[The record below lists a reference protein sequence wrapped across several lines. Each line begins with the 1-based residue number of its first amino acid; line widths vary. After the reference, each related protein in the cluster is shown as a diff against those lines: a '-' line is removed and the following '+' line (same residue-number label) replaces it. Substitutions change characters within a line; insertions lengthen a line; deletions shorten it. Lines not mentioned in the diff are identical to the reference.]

1 MLDSPNGDV
10 RLSRTRS
17 LRGHLAFS
25 QVLPRRALARKE
37 NGRHVREN
45 TLDLQND
52 KIDYTRR
59 KMHRQVEHRL
69 PTGAAWER
77 TYERE
82 IRKKETRKAAM
93 AAVVAGANV
102 TTACRRARRFTHRH
116 RGVHRGP
123 HERQPLPSG
132 RYPPTGG

>member
-1 MLDSPNGDV
+1 M
-10 RLSRTRS
+10 
-17 LRGHLAFS
+17 
-25 QVLPRRALARKE
+25 
-37 NGRHVREN
+37 
-45 TLDLQND
+45 
-52 KIDYTRR
+52 Y
-59 KMHRQVEHRL
+59 RQVEHRL
-69 PTGAAWER
+69 PTSAAWEP

-93 AAVVAGANV
+93 GAVVAVADVN
-102 TTACRRARRFTHRH
+102 TACWRRGRSAHRH